1 MADAVCRTRPEQAQF
16 SLSIPF
22 TGEGK
27 GLAKTAFSR
36 YDDHLDG
43 HKAFGMKEV
52 TVAEAKAHLS
62 ELIDRAERGE
72 PIRITR
78 RGKPVV
84 RIISVERQAKPID
97 LDALRA
103 LTKSQ
108 PVQESARRWL
118 RSVRDED
125 GY

>member
-1 MADAVCRTRPEQAQF
+1 
-16 SLSIPF
+16 
-22 TGEGK
+22 
-27 GLAKTAFSR
+27 LAKKAFSR
-36 YDDHLDG
+36 YDDQLDG
-43 HKAFGMKEV
+43 HKAFNTEEV

-72 PIRITR
+72 PVRITR

-84 RIISVERQAKPID
+84 RIISVERQVKPID

-125 GY
+125 RY